1 MAQIIEKVFC
11 FFLFNV
17 FGEHWALDR
26 EDWLE
31 DCLREFLVFTQL
43 QHSEDCYL
51 ICQLPLPTQSLKWQG
66 ILMYLP
72 SPTPPPPP
80 RLDSWFFPQ
89 VAGCPC
95 ILIRGQAL
103 GPALPACLSQRGS
116 AQGRWSLLKSESIW
130 RQIPQITNLILE
142 KIIPSFSEV
151 IAFKADQDTIF
162 RTFFFSLLMKS
173 WFPDKGLSPW
183 PCSGS
188 LKS

>member
-72 SPTPPPPP
+72 SPTPPPPAP
-80 RLDSWFFPQ
+80 PWFLILPSGSRLPLYSHSRSSF
-89 VAGCPC
+89 GT
-95 ILIRGQAL
+95 RS
-103 GPALPACLSQRGS
+103 ACLPEPERQCSGQMVS
-116 AQGRWSLLKSESIW
+116 AQIRKYLKTNPSDHESDL
-130 RQIPQITNLILE
+130 R
-142 KIIPSFSEV
+142 KDHSF
-151 IAFKADQDTIF
+151 IF
-162 RTFFFSLLMKS
+162 WGDCF
-173 WFPDKGLSPW
+173 
-183 PCSGS
+183 
-188 LKS
+188 

>member
-1 MAQIIEKVFC
+1 MAQIIKKVFC

-31 DCLREFLVFTQL
+31 DCLRELLVFTQL

-66 ILMYLP
+66 MLLYLP
-72 SPTPPPPP
+72 SLTPAPPW
-80 RLDSWFFPQ
+80 LLILPQ
-89 VAGCPC
+89 VAGCLVFSFGVKLWDLPC
-95 ILIRGQAL
+95 LPEPESQCSGQMA
-103 GPALPACLSQRGS
+103 S
-116 AQGRWSLLKSESIW
+116 AQIRKCL
-130 RQIPQITNLILE
+130 RQILTNLILE